1 MKLEHENNILILEKG
16 ILQDKVEGFYDFLM
30 DIVGKEST
38 KSKLEELIMNM
49 HKGAVILAES
59 EVSLGEKLDEI
70 LKEKE
75 EIEQDFSNLSKL
87 NEMILSHKE
96 RMQKVA
102 VERIKNLQKEVS
114 QLREEKENLLESSEE
129 AKKRLNEA
137 TEELKT
143 LKTRQ
148 RKSKVIKSYGDEK
161 FCVNCLQVY
170 KDQDN
175 FNWSCR
181 THKSQFSENRYWC
194 CNAEGKNAPGCM
206 FSKHSTNEE
215 LLELDEENKTVK
227 FCSGCKESGHSIQ
240 ECFKDPNVQTRVS
253 ISDERERLKILAGLK
268 KKQMNSGAE
277 LQERAIEL
285 VKSVQRKGEFNR
297 VLDTEEE
304 VEEIEGTYFRDV
316 ADLKE
321 ELEIPI
327 GFSSS
332 VFKKRR
338 FFSK

>member
-1 MKLEHENNILILEKG
+1 
-16 ILQDKVEGFYDFLM
+16 M

-38 KSKLEELIMNM
+38 RSKLEELLIIIN
-49 HKGAVILAES
+49 KGALILAES
-59 EVSLGEKLDEI
+59 EVNLGEKLDEI
-70 LKEKE
+70 IKEKE

-87 NEMILSHKE
+87 NEIIISHKE
-96 RMQKVA
+96 KMQKLA
-102 VERIKNLQKEVS
+102 VERIKNLKKEVS
-114 QLREEKENLLESSEE
+114 QLIEEKEKLFESSEE

-143 LKTRQ
+143 LKTRH

-194 CNAEGKNAPGCM
+194 CNAQGKSAAGCI
-206 FSKHSTNEE
+206 FSKHTTNEE
-215 LLELDEENKTVK
+215 LLEQDEENKTVK

-240 ECFKDPNVQTRVS
+240 ECFKDPNIHTRVS
-253 ISDERERLKILAGLK
+253 ITDEKERLKILAGLK
-268 KKQMNSGAE
+268 KKQMNSGSE
-277 LQERAIEL
+277 LQERAIGL
-285 VKSVQRKGEFNR
+285 VKSVQKEGEFNR

-304 VEEIEGTYFRDV
+304 VEEIEGTFFRDV

-321 ELEIPI
+321 ELEIPS

-332 VFKKRR
+332 VFRKRR
-338 FFSK
+338 FYYK